1 LADLRLFGR
10 VAEVAGTAHDEISA
24 DTVAEL
30 LAAARSRYGEE
41 FAKVALS
48 CRVWLNGAQ
57 ANPTDH
63 VGPGDE
69 VALLPPVSGG

>member
-1 LADLRLFGR
+1 
-10 VAEVAGTAHDEISA
+10 VAEVAGTARDEFSA

-41 FAKVALS
+41 FSKVAAS

-57 ANPTDH
+57 ADLTDH
-63 VGPGDE
+63 VGPADE
-69 VALLPPVSGG
+69 IALLPPVSGG